1 MPVSFPRAVL
11 VCCGLAAS
19 FLMVPVG
26 VAGTQQDKVIA
37 SVNGKNITEAD
48 VARAESDLGGQFSN
62 LPAEQRRAAALS
74 ALIEIC
80 LLSAKAEFEG
90 LDKQPDFQAR
100 MEFLRQRALHSALVE
115 SAVAAKVTDG
125 EIRARYDAQVAGAPP
140 ANEVHARHIL
150 VKTKEEA
157 DAIIKQLDSG
167 SDFQKLANEHTADP
181 SGKTTG
187 GDLGYFGPG
196 SMVPEFDKA
205 VFALEVGT
213 YTKQPV
219 QSQFGWH
226 VIKVEDK
233 RVQQPPAFEQ
243 VKDQV
248 RSLVLREK
256 YLELVK
262 SLRAA
267 AKIDIS
273 DPDLKKSVE
282 QIETPR

>member
-19 FLMVPVG
+19 FLMVPAG

-74 ALIEIC
+74 ALIEIR
-80 LLSAKAEFEG
+80 LLSAKAESEG

-157 DAIIKQLDSG
+157 DAIIKRLDSG
-167 SDFQKLANEHTADP
+167 K
-181 SGKTTG
+181 
-187 GDLGYFGPG
+187 
-196 SMVPEFDKA
+196 KA
-205 VFALEVGT
+205 CA
-213 YTKQPV
+213 
-219 QSQFGWH
+219 
-226 VIKVEDK
+226 
-233 RVQQPPAFEQ
+233 
-243 VKDQV
+243 
-248 RSLVLREK
+248 
-256 YLELVK
+256 
-262 SLRAA
+262 
-267 AKIDIS
+267 
-273 DPDLKKSVE
+273 
-282 QIETPR
+282 

>member
-1 MPVSFPRAVL
+1 MSRARKAISVANFRTYPQSS
-11 VCCGLAAS
+11 AA
-19 FLMVPVG
+19 
-26 VAGTQQDKVIA
+26 
-37 SVNGKNITEAD
+37 
-48 VARAESDLGGQFSN
+48 
-62 LPAEQRRAAALS
+62 RRRSPPLS
-74 ALIEIC
+74 RFV
-80 LLSAKAEFEG
+80 LLSAKAESEG

-157 DAIIKQLDSG
+157 DAIIKRLDSG